1 MPYFLLSRE
10 DPEGS
15 AGKGDHQRPA
25 SGKLWLWQVEPLAIR
40 RKLGDGTTPS
50 SDVYFDDG
58 SLLVV
63 DVSELKEKAAI
74 TGAPLREDRLKRLSL
89 PLSPG
94 FILSMLSRM
103 MICLFW
109 LHSAVLPTVLPLA
122 RLAGLALMSILIA
135 C

>member
-1 MPYFLLSRE
+1 MPYFILPGK

-15 AGKGDHQRPA
+15 ASKGDHQRPA
-25 SGKLWLWQVEPLAIR
+25 SGKLWLWQVDPLAIR

-74 TGAPLREDRLKRLSL
+74 TGASSEGGPSQTAVITSESKLHI
-89 PLSPG
+89 
-94 FILSMLSRM
+94 FIQQYYQRYYRWRD
-103 MICLFW
+103 W
-109 LHSAVLPTVLPLA
+109 LGRH
-122 RLAGLALMSILIA
+122 
-135 C
+135 